1 MDIVSESNDASVRES
16 PPKDGKRQL
25 RKVAARGAAYSGIA
39 QGLKVLLSM
48 ASVIVVARL
57 LAPSEFGVIAMTTPI
72 TGFILIFQNLGL
84 NQAVVQAR
92 TINEEQTNALFFYNL
107 AASAAIALI
116 FLAISPLVGLFYGD
130 PRPAMVTAA
139 SALTVLLTGTTL
151 QHTALLNRAMR
162 FRALS
167 FVDVTTAAAALL
179 FTVGFALWLRNFW
192 ALWLGAFCGTIV
204 NAALVWR
211 IDRWRPSRRIVWG
224 SARNMVKFG
233 ANLTGFNFLNF
244 IRKNIDNILIAK
256 MWGSSALG
264 LYDRSY
270 KLMMFPLEKVN
281 SPLARVMLPALARV
295 QDEPAR
301 YRRMFLLAI
310 QTLSIVSVPGIM
322 AVAMCSDVVIPLLF
336 GARWTDASPIFFW
349 LSLAAVTQPV
359 SNATGWLFISSG
371 RTREMFQWGL
381 YSTPVTIAAFVIG
394 LPWGPVGVA
403 KAYFLSQAVTVP
415 VLYYW
420 CTRGTAVSARDLY
433 AAILPTLVGGLL
445 AWSLVLLAR
454 EHLSTVPLLATAF
467 VCSYGF
473 SVAVQAVTKKG
484 RTALVEMTRILSAA
498 RP

>member
-1 MDIVSESNDASVRES
+1 MDIVSKSDDA
-16 PPKDGKRQL
+16 PAQAGTPKGEKRQF
-25 RKVAARGAAYSGIA
+25 RKVAARGAAYSGLA
-39 QGLKVLLSM
+39 QGLKILLSM

-57 LAPSEFGVIAMTTPI
+57 LAPTDFGVIAMTTPI

-92 TINEEQTNALFFYNL
+92 TISEEQTNALFFYNL

-130 PRPAMVTAA
+130 PRPAYITAA

-167 FVDVTTAAAALL
+167 FVDITTAAASLL
-179 FTVGFALWLRNFW
+179 FTIGFALWLRNFW
-192 ALWLGAFCGTIV
+192 ALWLGAFCGTVV
-204 NAALVWR
+204 NALLVWR

-233 ANLTGFNFLNF
+233 ANLTGFNFMNF
-244 IRKNIDNILIAK
+244 IRKNIDNVLIAK

-295 QDEPAR
+295 QDEPGR

-310 QTLSIVSVPGIM
+310 QTLSIFSVPGIM
-322 AVAMCSDVVIPLLF
+322 AVAMCSDLVIPLLF

-371 RTREMFQWGL
+371 RTKEMFHWGL
-381 YSTPVTIAAFVIG
+381 YSTPVTIAAFLIG

-420 CTRGTAVSARDLY
+420 CTRDTPVSARDLY
-433 AAILPTLVGGLL
+433 AAIVPTLLGGIL
-445 AWSLVLLAR
+445 AWGVVNLAR
-454 EHLSTVPLLATAF
+454 GELSTIPLLATAF
-467 VCSYGF
+467 ACSYGF
-473 SVAVQAVTKKG
+473 SIAVQGATKKG
-484 RTALVEMTRILSAA
+484 RAALVEMTRLLSAA